1 MSVPSLSSA
10 FSLGIQSAKG
20 TAATNYKTTLATV
33 SGMQPTFDTRTAP
46 LEHPGGA
53 SRATA
58 QKSTDARTG
67 YLTKPKATFI
77 LRPNFIGTALMGLGF
92 QCSSVNNSGY
102 YTHTFTIAA
111 TASAKWL
118 SALWYVATEDAAMT
132 LKSTDVRLTKL
143 SLNATPDSVEG
154 QIEGSGLS
162 ALEASGSETLVSE
175 AAHEILP
182 TAGSLTVQSS
192 STPLFT
198 AVRGV
203 NFEFTQEL
211 LEDDRTLFT
220 ATRQDLPIKSQSAQI
235 TFSGVDISRAL
246 YRKVVNAGSSN
257 TTASLSPFTGDL
269 TYQFESADF
278 VSGSVPYSLT
288 VTMPSVQYE
297 FSDGTIQAQ
306 NDDQVR
312 VDVVAKMIDN
322 VTTPLTIVLVNGISA
337 YTS

>member
-1 MSVPSLSSA
+1 MSVPSLGSA

-33 SGMQPTFDTRTAP
+33 SGMQPTFDIRTAP

-53 SRATA
+53 SRATK

-92 QCSSVNNSGY
+92 AVSSVNASGV

-111 TASAKWL
+111 PASAKWL

-182 TAGSLTVQSS
+182 TSGSLTIQSS
-192 STPLFT
+192 TVALTT
-198 AVRGV
+198 AVRGA
-203 NFEFTQEL
+203 NFDYTQEL
-211 LEDDRTLFT
+211 LEDDRTLFSS
-220 ATRQDLPIKSQSAQI
+220 TRTDLPIKSQDAQV
-235 TFSGVDISRAL
+235 TFSGVDLSRAL
-246 YRKVVNAGSSN
+246 YRKVVNAGGSN

-269 TYQFESADF
+269 TYTFQSADF
-278 VSGSVPYSLT
+278 AGGSTPYSLT
-288 VTMPSVQYE
+288 ITMPSVQYE
-297 FSDGTIQAQ
+297 FSEGTIQAQ

-312 VDVVAKMIDN
+312 VDIVAKMIDN
-322 VTTPLTIVLVNGISA
+322 VATPLTITLVNTISA
-337 YTS
+337 YVA